1 MSFFTFAPRQ
11 IFQQLL
17 VCVLFTC
24 LLPAETEA
32 ALQEKKSKQS
42 KRRTASREDVEDY
55 FRKWLNQ
62 DVVHIISEEER
73 KVFEKLSRAEEKEQ
87 FIEQFWFRRDPDPRS
102 AANEFKQEHYRRIA
116 YANEMFSSGVPGWLL
131 DRGRIYIIHGPPAE
145 IEAHPTGGN
154 YHRPHYEG
162 ELYTIVP
169 KNEWPHR

>member
-1 MSFFTFAPRQ
+1 VSFLAFSPRQ
-11 IFQQLL
+11 ISQKLL
-17 VCVLFTC
+17 VCFLFTC

-32 ALQEKKSKQS
+32 ALQEKKSKQI

-73 KVFEKLSRAEEKEQ
+73 KVFEKLSTAEEKEQ

-116 YANEMFSSGVPGWLL
+116 YANEMFSSGIPGWL
-131 DRGRIYIIHGPPAE
+131 
-145 IEAHPTGGN
+145 
-154 YHRPHYEG
+154 
-162 ELYTIVP
+162 
-169 KNEWPHR
+169 